1 MQQSRLG
8 LAQPG
13 AATAKAGKARAPIKT
28 APKRTGPIWDTVEV
42 VTNEMSNTPHVKCK
56 QCDMKFSAGLTRVTE
71 HITGMGCITCCPC
84 EDDWFLTLKQKLVE
98 ESVDKHEKKK
108 QKTTETEVDEMV
120 DEPNPVKTEFKFS
133 QQNIKSS
140 MNASTAADVDA
151 AIAEFCYGCNISANI
166 ISHPLFKKMY
176 EKMRTAPASYKLP
189 TRDRING
196 DLLDST
202 VARLKAQDAPIRA
215 VTLKDGGTVVS
226 DGWDDVAKNHLINFL
241 VGTAKGFFFDGTIE
255 LKSEDSENA
264 ERVAELIIIEIEKV
278 GKLTTVQ
285 VVTDTCSVMKAAW
298 RIIEAKLPWVTCTC
312 CGPHVLS
319 LELTDIGKI
328 PEVAAVIKKVGR
340 VLNRFWGRTRWA
352 RTKLRETVETNHKK
366 KIGLYRA
373 KVTRFAGKVREM
385 GRMLRLKA
393 DLQQVCIPYQAT
405 FVIETSR
412 GSHTRPLP
420 TSGSH
425 L

>member
-1 MQQSRLG
+1 MIIIIIIGIRKSIGNDSELGTRSTHTSTSVTMQQSRLG

-13 AATAKAGKARAPIKT
+13 AATAKAGKARAPPKT

-176 EKMRTAPASYKLP
+176 EKMRCSRRC
-189 TRDRING
+189 TRRC
-196 DLLDST
+196 
-202 VARLKAQDAPIRA
+202 ARR
-215 VTLKDGGTVVS
+215 
-226 DGWDDVAKNHLINFL
+226 
-241 VGTAKGFFFDGTIE
+241 
-255 LKSEDSENA
+255 
-264 ERVAELIIIEIEKV
+264 R
-278 GKLTTVQ
+278 
-285 VVTDTCSVMKAAW
+285 
-298 RIIEAKLPWVTCTC
+298 R
-312 CGPHVLS
+312 
-319 LELTDIGKI
+319 
-328 PEVAAVIKKVGR
+328 
-340 VLNRFWGRTRWA
+340 
-352 RTKLRETVETNHKK
+352 
-366 KIGLYRA
+366 
-373 KVTRFAGKVREM
+373 
-385 GRMLRLKA
+385 
-393 DLQQVCIPYQAT
+393 
-405 FVIETSR
+405 
-412 GSHTRPLP
+412 P
-420 TSGSH
+420 TSCRQGSA
-425 L
+425 